1 MATKKTKKSDK
12 AFEGPLGQALG
23 VVRTPVY
30 AYIGANDLA
39 IEAAT
44 GIVSDLRRRA
54 TETAAELQ
62 EKASNLQGRAAE
74 VPERVQAVP
83 ADVQALL
90 DKYNPEELRKVAE
103 AYVQV
108 AAGIYSGLATRGED
122 VVTRLRKENP
132 QLDAG
137 LNRAGEAVTSADERI
152 AEGIEAGEETL
163 GTVSRQTRSLG
174 VRGANKVSKAAH
186 EAADE
191 VSDAAFEASDNVQ
204 SAAAK
209 VEAKTST
216 IAKKAPAKKAPAK
229 KAPAKKAPAKK
240 ATATKSTATKSTAS
254 KSTSTA
260 AKKAPAKKS
269 TAPKTNN

>member
-1 MATKKTKKSDK
+1 MATKKNKKSDK
-12 AFEGPLGQALG
+12 AFDGPLGQALG

-62 EKASNLQGRAAE
+62 EKAASLQGRAAE
-74 VPERVQAVP
+74 VPDRVQAVP

-152 AEGIEAGEETL
+152 AEGIEAGEESL

-191 VSDAAFEASDNVQ
+191 ISDAAFEASDNVQ
-204 SAAAK
+204 SVAGKA
-209 VEAKTST
+209 EAKATNT
-216 IAKKAPAKKAPAK
+216 AKKTAPAK

-240 ATATKSTATKSTAS
+240 ATATKSTATKSTAT

-269 TAPKTNN
+269 AAPKTNN